1 MKSIWLFIVFS
12 ISSLSISICSAQNFS
27 IQSIQL
33 GYRVYEMSAVGNNP
47 YTIINQLKDPEA
59 YQEMIAQYET
69 NGYTGGGI
77 IFRPKQYYINIELAG
92 NQESKFWQKHSLQT
106 GFFVGSQL
114 SQRMAITNWRN
125 VGDSLIIEEDYYFTK
140 KQRFVGLNLGLRRKV
155 NLFKNAKF
163 LIGLEAEGRMMVQH
177 DYTQQLESRG
187 GSEGLTIEE
196 LPSFK
201 GKLTSQGHLMLPFG
215 FEYKYKSV
223 SLRAEAFI
231 GFLDDRYRS
240 NIVLQE
246 GHGLSFWLGYHF

>member
-1 MKSIWLFIVFS
+1 MKRIIFFLLLCVGLGNASQ
-12 ISSLSISICSAQNFS
+12 AQNFS
-27 IQSIQL
+27 IQSVQL
-33 GYRVYEMSAVGNNP
+33 GYRFYEISSVGNTP
-47 YTIINQLKDPEA
+47 YTIINHLKDPQA
-59 YQEMIAQYET
+59 YQEMIDQYET
-69 NGYTGGGI
+69 NGYTGGGGMLV
-77 IFRPKQYYINIELAG
+77 PKQYYINIELTG

-114 SQRMAITNWRN
+114 SQRMAIKNWRKVN
-125 VGDSLIIEEDYYFTK
+125 NSLIIEEHYYFTK
-140 KQRFVGLNLGLRRKV
+140 KQRFVGANLGLRRRV

-201 GKLTSQGHLMLPFG
+201 GKLTTQGHLMLPFG

-231 GFLDDRYRS
+231 GIADDRYRS
-240 NIVLQE
+240 GIVSQE
-246 GHGLSFWLGYHF
+246 AHGLSFWLGYHF